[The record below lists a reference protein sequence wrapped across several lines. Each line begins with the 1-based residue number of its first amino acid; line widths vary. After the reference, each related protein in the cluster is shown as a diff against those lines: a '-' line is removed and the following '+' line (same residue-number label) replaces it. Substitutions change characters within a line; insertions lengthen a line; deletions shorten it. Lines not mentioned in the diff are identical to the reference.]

1 MATILDR
8 IQEIASKEG
17 ITIGALERKIGASK
31 GVLSRAINNGTDIQ
45 SKWIQILVENYPD
58 YSARWLLTG
67 KGNILAINND
77 DSFRNDPTYI
87 KKFNR
92 IFNETIYKT
101 GLTFEQFGKYC
112 GISPDRMKA
121 IYMRQSEMTDTETGI
136 MTTKLGLSPLWVMQ
150 GVGEDGFN
158 KETFDANYN
167 EYIEKNYAHPA
178 TQPGEGIPLIPIE
191 AMAGAL
197 TSEQTVLEYEC
208 ERYVV
213 PMFKG
218 ADFLIPVKGS
228 SMYPK
233 YSSGD
238 IVACQRVSMSDL
250 FFQWNKVYVIDTNQ
264 GALIKRIKPGS
275 DKDHVLIVSDNE
287 KYDPFELPFSAI
299 HAVALV
305 IGVIRL
311 E

>member
-1 MATILDR
+1 MT
-8 IQEIASKEG
+8 E
-17 ITIGALERKIGASK
+17 
-31 GVLSRAINNGTDIQ
+31 
-45 SKWIQILVENYPD
+45 
-58 YSARWLLTG
+58 
-67 KGNILAINND
+67 
-77 DSFRNDPTYI
+77 
-87 KKFNR
+87 
-92 IFNETIYKT
+92 IFNIRKDLTLSVSPEEAEEGGGMPLKT
-101 GLTFEQFGKYC
+101 VFTKGK
-112 GISPDRMKA
+112 K
-121 IYMRQSEMTDTETGI
+121 T
-136 MTTKLGLSPLWVMQ
+136 TTKQPTTIS
-150 GVGEDGFN
+150 
-158 KETFDANYN
+158 ETVYKAP
-167 EYIEKNYAHPA
+167 E
-178 TQPGEGIPLIPIE
+178 GSSEGIPLIPID

-197 TSEQTVLEYEC
+197 TDERTVLEYEC

-213 PMFKG
+213 PAFKG

-238 IVACQRVSMSDL
+238 IVACQRVPMSDL

-264 GALIKRIKPGS
+264 GALIKRTKPGS

-287 KYDPFELPFSAI
+287 KYDPFELPYSAI

>member
-1 MATILDR
+1 MQENKQEKSLIKQNILLYL
-8 IQEIASKEG
+8 AN
-17 ITIGALERKIGASK
+17 K
-31 GVLSRAINNGTDIQ
+31 GVTPYEFYKVSGVTRGVLAQNNGISEENISRFLAYAPDVNP
-45 SKWIQILVENYPD
+45 SWLVTGRGEMLIDKQDFSIEQEN
-58 YSARWLLTG
+58 
-67 KGNILAINND
+67 
-77 DSFRNDPTYI
+77 I
-87 KKFNR
+87 KK
-92 IFNETIYKT
+92 
-101 GLTFEQFGKYC
+101 
-112 GISPDRMKA
+112 
-121 IYMRQSEMTDTETGI
+121 
-136 MTTKLGLSPLWVMQ
+136 
-150 GVGEDGFN
+150 N
-158 KETFDANYN
+158 KEELPVAQQTHN
-167 EYIEKNYAHPA
+167 I
-178 TQPGEGIPLIPIE
+178 GEGIPLIPIE

-197 TSEQTVLEYEC
+197 TCEQTVLEYEC

-213 PMFKG
+213 PVFKG

-238 IVACQRVSMSDL
+238 IVACQRIAMSDL

-275 DKDHVLIVSDNE
+275 DKNHVLIVSDNE
-287 KYDPFELPFSAI
+287 KYYPFELPVSAI

>member
-1 MATILDR
+1 MSTILSR

-17 ITIGALERKIGASK
+17 ITIGALERTIGASK

-45 SKWIQILVENYPD
+45 SKWIQIIVENYPR
-58 YSARWLLTG
+58 YSTTWLLTG
-67 KGNILAINND
+67 KGDMLSREHLTQLPVA
-77 DSFRNDPTYI
+77 T
-87 KKFNR
+87 
-92 IFNETIYKT
+92 KT
-101 GLTFEQFGKYC
+101 E
-112 GISPDRMKA
+112 
-121 IYMRQSEMTDTETGI
+121 
-136 MTTKLGLSPLWVMQ
+136 
-150 GVGEDGFN
+150 N
-158 KETFDANYN
+158 
-167 EYIEKNYAHPA
+167 
-178 TQPGEGIPLIPIE
+178 PGEGIPLIPIS

-197 TSEQTVLEYEC
+197 TDEHTILEYEC

-213 PMFKG
+213 PMFRG

-238 IVACQRVSMSDL
+238 IVACQRVAMTDL

-275 DKDHVLIVSDNE
+275 DKEHVLIVSDNE
-287 KYDPFELPFSAI
+287 KYDAFELPYSAI
-299 HAVALV
+299 RAVALV

>member
-1 MATILDR
+1 MFF
-8 IQEIASKEG
+8 ASTLGISKRDFYTKIGVSRGTLESKTG
-17 ITIGALERKIGASK
+17 ITEDVVTKFFATFPEVS
-31 GVLSRAINNGTDIQ
+31 
-45 SKWIQILVENYPD
+45 VE
-58 YSARWLLTG
+58 
-67 KGNILAINND
+67 
-77 DSFRNDPTYI
+77 
-87 KKFNR
+87 
-92 IFNETIYKT
+92 
-101 GLTFEQFGKYC
+101 
-112 GISPDRMKA
+112 
-121 IYMRQSEMTDTETGI
+121 
-136 MTTKLGLSPLWVMQ
+136 WVMT
-150 GVGEDGFN
+150 GTGDMLHTPPYKYENKKEDITVN
-158 KETFDANYN
+158 KP
-167 EYIEKNYAHPA
+167 IAHQA
-178 TQPGEGIPLIPIE
+178 ISHNEGIPLIPVD

-197 TSEQTVLEYEC
+197 TDEKTVLEYEC

-213 PMFKG
+213 PAFKG

-238 IVACQRVSMSDL
+238 IVACQRVPMSDL

-275 DKDHVLIVSDNE
+275 DKGHVLIVSDNE
-287 KYDPFELPFSAI
+287 KYDPFELPYTAI

>member
-1 MATILDR
+1 MIIFNLAIKTGIIFNLMATILAR
-8 IQEIASKEG
+8 IQKIASNEG
-17 ITIGALERKIGASK
+17 ITIGALERSIGASK

-45 SKWIQILVENYPD
+45 SKWIQIIVENYPR
-58 YSARWLLTG
+58 YSTEWFLTG
-67 KGNILAINND
+67 RGEMLKTNCTSTPQTMHIKVTENSSND
-77 DSFRNDPTYI
+77 Q
-87 KKFNR
+87 KK
-92 IFNETIYKT
+92 
-101 GLTFEQFGKYC
+101 
-112 GISPDRMKA
+112 
-121 IYMRQSEMTDTETGI
+121 SEPI
-136 MTTKLGLSPLWVMQ
+136 
-150 GVGEDGFN
+150 
-158 KETFDANYN
+158 
-167 EYIEKNYAHPA
+167 AHPA
-178 TQPGEGIPLIPIE
+178 TNPYEGIPLIPFE

-213 PMFKG
+213 PAFKG

-238 IVACQRVSMSDL
+238 IVACQRISMNDL

-264 GALIKRIKPGS
+264 GPLIKRIKPGS
-275 DKDHVLIVSDNE
+275 DKNHVLIVSDNE
-287 KYDPFELPFSAI
+287 KYEPFELPYSAI
-299 HAVALV
+299 YAVALV

>member
-1 MATILDR
+1 MKNQGINDNQMTVAAGLSIGLLGKLKKNGKGMSSANIEKIL
-8 IQEIASKEG
+8 S
-17 ITIGALERKIGASK
+17 S
-31 GVLSRAINNGTDIQ
+31 
-45 SKWIQILVENYPD
+45 YPNLN
-58 YSARWLLTG
+58 AEWLLTG
-67 KGNILAINND
+67 KGDMIKSDIDGEEPSVPMAHHAT
-77 DSFRNDPTYI
+77 DP
-87 KKFNR
+87 N
-92 IFNETIYKT
+92 
-101 GLTFEQFGKYC
+101 
-112 GISPDRMKA
+112 
-121 IYMRQSEMTDTETGI
+121 
-136 MTTKLGLSPLWVMQ
+136 
-150 GVGEDGFN
+150 
-158 KETFDANYN
+158 
-167 EYIEKNYAHPA
+167 
-178 TQPGEGIPLIPIE
+178 EGIPLIPIE

-213 PMFKG
+213 PVFKG

-238 IVACQRVSMSDL
+238 IVACQRVPMSDL
-250 FFQWNKVYVIDTNQ
+250 FFQWNKVYVIDTCQ

-287 KYDPFELPFSAI
+287 KYDPFELPCSAI

>member
-1 MATILDR
+1 MQEKQQEKSPIKQNILLYLT
-8 IQEIASKEG
+8 E
-17 ITIGALERKIGASK
+17 K
-31 GVLSRAINNGTDIQ
+31 GVTPYEFYRASGVTRGVLQQNNGISEDNIARF
-45 SKWIQILVENYPD
+45 IAYAPD
-58 YSARWLLTG
+58 VNIEWLITG
-67 KGNILAINND
+67 KGEMLKDKHINYQRQKELAYHVPEG
-77 DSFRNDPTYI
+77 S
-87 KKFNR
+87 
-92 IFNETIYKT
+92 
-101 GLTFEQFGKYC
+101 
-112 GISPDRMKA
+112 
-121 IYMRQSEMTDTETGI
+121 
-136 MTTKLGLSPLWVMQ
+136 
-150 GVGEDGFN
+150 
-158 KETFDANYN
+158 
-167 EYIEKNYAHPA
+167 H
-178 TQPGEGIPLIPIE
+178 EGIPLIPVE

-197 TSEQTVLEYEC
+197 TSERTVLEYEC

-213 PMFKG
+213 PVFKG

-238 IVACQRVSMSDL
+238 IVACQRVPMSDL

-275 DKDHVLIVSDNE
+275 TPDKVLIVSDNE
-287 KYDPFELPFSAI
+287 KYDPFELPISAI

>member
-1 MATILDR
+1 MQENKQEKSLIKQNILLYL
-8 IQEIASKEG
+8 AN
-17 ITIGALERKIGASK
+17 K
-31 GVLSRAINNGTDIQ
+31 GVTPYEFYKVSGVTRGVLAQNNGI
-45 SKWIQILVENYPD
+45 SEENISRFLVYAPD
-58 YSARWLLTG
+58 VNPSWLVTG
-67 KGNILAINND
+67 RGDMLIDTQDFSIEQGQ
-77 DSFRNDPTYI
+77 I
-87 KKFNR
+87 KKD
-92 IFNETIYKT
+92 E
-101 GLTFEQFGKYC
+101 
-112 GISPDRMKA
+112 
-121 IYMRQSEMTDTETGI
+121 
-136 MTTKLGLSPLWVMQ
+136 
-150 GVGEDGFN
+150 GELPVAQQTN
-158 KETFDANYN
+158 KF
-167 EYIEKNYAHPA
+167 
-178 TQPGEGIPLIPIE
+178 GEGIPLIPIE

-197 TSEQTVLEYEC
+197 TCEQTVLEYEC

-213 PMFKG
+213 PVFKG

-238 IVACQRVSMSDL
+238 IIACQRVAMSDL

-275 DKDHVLIVSDNE
+275 DKNHVLIVSDNE
-287 KYDPFELPFSAI
+287 KYDPFELPVSAI

>member
-1 MATILDR
+1 MGTILSR
-8 IQEIASKEG
+8 IQEIASHEG
-17 ITIGALERKIGASK
+17 ITIGALERQIGASK

-45 SKWIQILVENYPD
+45 SKWVQIIVENYPQ
-58 YSARWLLTG
+58 YSPRWLMTG
-67 KGNILAINND
+67 RGKMLA
-77 DSFRNDPTYI
+77 
-87 KKFNR
+87 
-92 IFNETIYKT
+92 NEPVIPVKQQPIIADERPVAS
-101 GLTFEQFGKYC
+101 L
-112 GISPDRMKA
+112 
-121 IYMRQSEMTDTETGI
+121 
-136 MTTKLGLSPLWVMQ
+136 
-150 GVGEDGFN
+150 
-158 KETFDANYN
+158 
-167 EYIEKNYAHPA
+167 A
-178 TQPGEGIPLIPIE
+178 TQPGKGIPLIPIE

-197 TSEQTVLEYEC
+197 TCEQTVLEYEC

-213 PMFKG
+213 PVFKG

-238 IVACQRVSMSDL
+238 IVACQRVPMSDL

-275 DKDHVLIVSDNE
+275 DKEHVLIVSENE
-287 KYDPFELPFSAI
+287 KYDPFELPISSI